1 MLKEAEAARAASD
14 ATVMGLSW
22 WGRVDVGWNGADVE
36 LREVGSQAC
45 VTERREGEG
54 VAVPFDR
61 QQTQAATQR
70 ERSQP
75 SAASQQQKQES
86 FEPLR
91 PTWFKTNRLGRVAT
105 L

>member
-22 WGRVDVGWNGADVE
+22 WGRVDLGWNGADVE
-36 LREVGSQAC
+36 LREVGSQTC

-61 QQTQAATQR
+61 QQTQAATHR
-70 ERSQP
+70 ERS
-75 SAASQQQKQES
+75 
-86 FEPLR
+86 
-91 PTWFKTNRLGRVAT
+91 
-105 L
+105 